1 MTAQPFVSYAQNR
14 EDVVLWRALQTVPAG
29 RYVEV
34 GANDPRH
41 DSVTRAFYDRGWS
54 GVTIEPVP
62 AFAAAH
68 RAERPRDTQVEA
80 AITSGGSDTVTLHVV
95 GDTGLS
101 TLVDEISAGH
111 AGSGFEVREVAVRA
125 RTLDAVLDEALDP
138 DDDIHFM
145 VVDVEGAERAVLE
158 SVDLRRWR
166 PWVLVVEA
174 TAPTTPRTAHLG
186 VRRTHEEWEPI
197 VTGAGYR
204 FCLFDG
210 LSRFYVAEERAD
222 ALADTL
228 SVPAG
233 PLDFATTDE
242 LVTLREEIAELEAT
256 REDLVRQTVHWRA
269 AALTQ
274 WAEALAAATEAA
286 APTTDHAELEA
297 MRRTLSWRVT
307 RPLRATRRVLARV
320 KRALR

>member
-1 MTAQPFVSYAQNR
+1 MTEQPFVSYAQNR
-14 EDVVLWRALQTVPAG
+14 EDVVLWRALRGVPEG

-34 GANDPRH
+34 GANHPRH

-54 GVTIEPVP
+54 GVTVEPVP
-62 AFAAAH
+62 AFVAAH
-68 RAERPRDTQVEA
+68 RDERPRDTQVEA
-80 AITSGGSDTVTLHVV
+80 AITSAAGDTVTLHVV
-95 GDTGLS
+95 DGTGLS
-101 TLVDEISAGH
+101 TLVDAISADH
-111 AGSGFEVREVAVRA
+111 ADSGFEVQEVVVRA
-125 RTLDAVLDEALDP
+125 RTLDSVLDEVLSP
-138 DDDIHFM
+138 DDEIHFM

-174 TAPTTPRTAHLG
+174 TAPTTPRSAHLG
-186 VRRTHEEWEPI
+186 VRRTHEEWEAL
-197 VTGAGYR
+197 VTAAGYE

-210 LSRFYVAEERAD
+210 LSRFYVAQERA
-222 ALADTL
+222 AELADAL

-242 LVTLREEIAELEAT
+242 LVTLRAELDRLTAT
-256 REDLVRQTVHWRA
+256 REELVRQTVHWRA
-269 AALTQ
+269 TALAR
-274 WAEALAAATEAA
+274 WSEALAAAAA
-286 APTTDHAELEA
+286 SSAPQVDDAELEA

-307 RPLRATRRVLARV
+307 RPLRATRRVLGRV